1 MCEINRTSFSRLKA
15 NDCFISVDGTMAEN
29 WPIKVADSPLDQL
42 EADPL
47 VTGVEGKADA
57 EPQMAKDGTSQEP
70 EKSSQG

>member
-1 MCEINRTSFSRLKA
+1 MSFPRLRA
-15 NDCFISVDGTMAEN
+15 DDCYILVDGKMAEN
-29 WPIKVADSPLDQL
+29 LPIEVADGQLDQV

-47 VTGVEGKADA
+47 VTGVEGKTDA

>member
-1 MCEINRTSFSRLKA
+1 
-15 NDCFISVDGTMAEN
+15 MAEN
-29 WPIKVADSPLDQL
+29 PPTIVNDLDKQLDQV

-47 VTGVEGKADA
+47 VTGVEGKTDA